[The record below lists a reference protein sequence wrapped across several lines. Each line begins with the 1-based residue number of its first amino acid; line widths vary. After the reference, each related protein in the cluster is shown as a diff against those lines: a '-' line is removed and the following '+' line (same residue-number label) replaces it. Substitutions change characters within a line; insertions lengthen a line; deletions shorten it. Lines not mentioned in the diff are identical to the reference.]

1 LKHYFGAIAMVLIV
15 GKGALAGDP
24 PAMTGSP
31 SLTGAPSAPVSSP
44 PLDLWHRDTLTGD
57 WRGLRTTLADKGIT
71 FTASYIGEVFAN
83 VQGGMKRGTTYDGLF
98 LPQIDVD
105 MDKLVGWQGA
115 TFQISILE
123 AHGQS
128 IATRY
133 LGNLIG
139 ISTIAAVP
147 PSTRLYNF
155 WLEQKLFGD
164 ALSIRAGLITVDED
178 FFNSTVAMVFMNPGW
193 LGLGLPGG
201 GPAYPLP
208 TPGLRVRVNPGI
220 EGGYLQAAVFS
231 GDPTG
236 GNGSTSPT
244 IGIPSGTVISFSGGA
259 FFIAECGY
267 TLHQDKGDTRLP
279 TTVKLGA
286 WYHTS
291 NHFGDQRYATNGL
304 SLADPASTGSPYQH
318 SGNWAL
324 YASLE
329 GSLYR
334 RSGGGELTAFARV
347 GGSPADRNVIPFY
360 AEAGVAYKG
369 LIPTR
374 DNDSLGLSVDYAPIS
389 NRSQGL
395 DQDTRFFTGNPFFPI
410 RDHELVLELTYEMQV
425 TPWLTVQPDA
435 QYVFNPGGHVL
446 NNSSAV
452 RPDAL
457 VFGLRSTI
465 TF

>member
-1 LKHYFGAIAMVLIV
+1 LKRYFGAIALALIV

-57 WRGLRTTLADKGIT
+57 WGGLRTTLADKGIT

-115 TFQISILE
+115 TFQVSMLE

-133 LGNLIG
+133 VGNLIG

-155 WLEQKLFGD
+155 WLEQKLLGD

-259 FFIAECGY
+259 FFIAEAGY

-279 TTVKLGA
+279 TTVKLGT

-291 NHFGDQRYATNGL
+291 NHFEDQRYATNGL

-334 RSGGGELTAFARV
+334 SSGGGELAGFARV
-347 GGSPADRNVIPFY
+347 GGSPGDRNVIPFY

-374 DNDSLGLSVDYAPIS
+374 DNDSLGLSVDYARIS
-389 NRSQGL
+389 NRARGL
-395 DQDTRFFTGNPFFPI
+395 DHDTRFFTGNPFFPV
-410 RDHELVLELTYEMQV
+410 RDHEMVLELTYQMQV
-425 TPWLTVQPDA
+425 TPWLAVQPDA

-446 NNSSAV
+446 NNSGAV